1 MNLATQ
7 LTLLRIL
14 LTFVIMGLLYVP
26 GLFAKSL
33 ALALFLVAAATDW
46 LDGYVARRLQHV
58 SPFGILLDPIA
69 DKVLVIGL
77 LAAFVQLGL
86 IRAWMLLVIVLREL
100 LITGVRLYAASR
112 EVVIPAATEG
122 KHKTVSQMV
131 AITLVLLLLLL
142 HAALPA
148 PRAAVF
154 AAPMHALILAC
165 MWITVGLTVIS
176 GASFFWS
183 NRTVLADAATRQSD
197 RHRR

>member
-7 LTLLRIL
+7 LTLLRIV
-14 LTFVIMGLLYVP
+14 LTFLIMGLLYVP

-33 ALALFLVAAATDW
+33 ALALFFIAAATDW

-58 SPFGILLDPIA
+58 SAFGILLDPIA

-112 EVVIPAATEG
+112 HIVIPAAQEG
-122 KHKTVSQMV
+122 KHKTVSQMLTIV
-131 AITLVLLLLLL
+131 
-142 HAALPA
+142 
-148 PRAAVF
+148 
-154 AAPMHALILAC
+154 LILSLLIVRETPQGAGPFHMWMQPAILIG

-183 NRTVLADAATRQSD
+183 NRVVLADAATRQND
-197 RHRR
+197 RHRW

>member
-1 MNLATQ
+1 MNLPNK
-7 LTLLRIL
+7 LTLLRVL
-14 LTFVIMGLLYVP
+14 LTFVIMGLVYVP
-26 GLFAKSL
+26 GLLAKSL
-33 ALALFLVAAATDW
+33 ALILFLVAAATDW
-46 LDGYVARRLQHV
+46 LDGYVARRWQHV

-112 EVVIPAATEG
+112 DVVIPAATEG
-122 KHKTVSQMV
+122 KHKTVSQMA
-131 AITLVLLLLLL
+131 AITLVLLLLVL
-142 HAALPA
+142 HAALPP

-176 GASFFWS
+176 GASFFWR
-183 NRTVLADAATRQSD
+183 NRVVLVDAATRQSD